1 MRHTACERT
10 WESGMAKF
18 IVPFRMHPSGWLVLA
33 FCVFIGIRLEG
44 LRLGV
49 LTGALLVASLLLHEV
64 GHMMAAI
71 FFEVPVREF
80 GLRLVGAYNR
90 RAYARRRR
98 DEILISAAGPMM
110 NLWVVFPLMFLPR
123 IGVQLALC
131 NLVLGVVNLVPLPAS
146 DGLRIVRTLR
156 RGASTTTTTEQAPYI
171 KVTATSKKV
180 A

>member
-1 MRHTACERT
+1 M
-10 WESGMAKF
+10 SKF
-18 IVPFRMHPSGWLVLA
+18 LVPFRMHPSGWLVSA
-33 FCVFIGIRLEG
+33 FCVYIGIRLAG

-80 GLRLVGAYNR
+80 GLRLAGAYNC
-90 RAYARRRR
+90 RAHARRRR

-110 NLWVVFPLMFLPR
+110 NLWLVFPLLFLPK
-123 IGVQLALC
+123 IGPQLALC
-131 NLVLGVVNLVPLPAS
+131 NLVLGVVNLVPLPSS
-146 DGLRIVRTLR
+146 DGLRILRTLR
-156 RGASTTTTTEQAPYI
+156 RRASITTATEQTPSIGAP
-171 KVTATSKKV
+171 APSRKV